1 MGKKFILTED
11 EMQKI
16 AELIVCSSNLI
27 RQTGSIGR
35 NLLEDNA
42 ELQEK
47 VASLEL
53 KQRKEQRQKTINK
66 IAGIMQDKGLVAK
79 TKIPEKIA
87 ELEKMADDT
96 LSQLENTF
104 DGLNGTPAEKQA
116 AEEGFTTLEFMQSI
130 DVDNSKLHDGKPRP
144 MTFQ

>member
-16 AELIVCSSNLI
+16 ADLIAYSGRLI
-27 RQTGSIGR
+27 KQTGGIGR

-47 VASLEL
+47 VASLEN
-53 KQRKEQRQKTINK
+53 KQRKEQRQKTISK
-66 IAGIMQDKGLVAK
+66 IAGIMQDKGLVSK
-79 TKIPEKIA
+79 TALPGKIL

-96 LSQLENTF
+96 LLQLENTF

-130 DVDNSKLHDGKPRP
+130 NIEGKSSDGRP
-144 MTFQ
+144 GPMSFQ